1 MPGSINISSL
11 RRSGR
16 WRRFTH
22 RGALE
27 RHPVSV
33 SRERIGAVLLVVIA
47 FGLIWYGLSTRD
59 TAIRAR
65 AEDFLREATGGDVT
79 VGNAKFRMFGGITLE
94 DVSVSVPFEDRLD
107 PTAKSH
113 KAREIFSAKLVRLVH
128 NPWRLLFGSL
138 RVERIIASDP
148 RITLVHNVD
157 TDLRNWQLLT
167 GPKRQTES
175 PKSEGRPT
183 ITLRSATAVIVSVD
197 SSGNRESESEKL
209 DADVRPSVQ
218 SETGYCIEV
227 RRLSEPAERTTVV
240 FDPGAQLVTN
250 TPFVDAKTVRLQLPK
265 VAQKFFE
272 RISLEGEVKLSRLA
286 YNPAEERDRDTEIEL
301 RRVNCRIP
309 FSMLGQSPDA
319 PPTTTSPAETAVA
332 MTDVHGLLDLRRDR
346 LDVSISGLINDA
358 RCHVRGHLIGSEANP
373 EQVGMDLEIES
384 VDLAAPEGKLRRQLL
399 TDPRVPEM
407 LRTIVAEY
415 DPHGPFDLK
424 LHLQRPRG
432 AGQPVTL
439 TGHFEPKAA
448 TGTAI
453 AFPYRVDQLR
463 GRIRFDPPKV
473 YVEQLTGRR
482 DGALVNV
489 DADIDQSTEWA
500 SVNLAVDA
508 IDVSLN
514 DALLDVL
521 PDRYRA
527 IWERFNPQGWAN
539 ITIRGKCPGGH
550 DPAVGPPWRTS
561 VVADL
566 VNAHL
571 LLTDFPYP
579 LEDVSGRIAIEGDR
593 IEVRGVSGRH
603 GSGMVQFE
611 GIAELSGAAIHRAEV
626 RVEAKSLRMDDA
638 LANAL
643 PPEGRGAFEQ
653 FQPEGKFDLAGS
665 ISLTPGS
672 PEIRYDLT
680 AKLCDAAVRYQP
692 FPFRLEG
699 VQGEIVIRPEGF
711 SVLSV
716 SGTHGSAKVTAR
728 GEVRRLED
736 GYEADL
742 VFDADQLALDDD
754 LHASL
759 PVELE
764 RVWDSVQPRGRL
776 SLRSALHYESRGSVT
791 KRQHRTRIDATE
803 AAMCLRAFPLPLT
816 DVSASLLVTD
826 DEVEIVSLTGK
837 YGDGTVTLS
846 GKLDFSVPGPRG
858 SLTVSATGLNFDE
871 VLIAALPQRLRNLVV
886 AAGPEGEF
894 GLELDPLV
902 FAEEPDGKMRWDVSG
917 RLILAG
923 ASANLGF
930 RAQNVSGIVGGT
942 LRVDAAGDVALDGQ
956 FKLATAVLAGWE
968 MSELQGSI
976 STDPEHDRIHVR
988 DAVATAYGGEATGAA
1003 EIHLRAND
1011 VTYQASI
1018 VARDLKLRSLLD
1030 SIGGETD
1037 DETEGTIRGNLI
1049 LQGRSGDSGYR
1060 EGAGELFVANAQVWR
1075 MPIVFAIFQVLNLTP
1090 DKNVFHDG
1098 WIKYFISGDTLTFQ
1112 KIDLQGRA
1120 VSFVGGGRMDMRTKQ
1135 LDVRLLA
1142 GSPLRLRLP
1151 VLTDL
1156 LEGAS
1161 RELMEVRLTGT
1172 FQEPT
1177 IEPQPLKSLANALK
1191 RIFPEPPRSESGRPT
1206 G

>member
-1 MPGSINISSL
+1 MLGSINISSI

-16 WRRFTH
+16 WRRFTQ
-22 RGALE
+22 RRALE

-33 SRERIGAVLLVVIA
+33 SRERIGIVLLCLIA
-47 FGLIWYGLSTRD
+47 LGLVSYGLNTRD
-59 TAIRAR
+59 AAIRAR
-65 AEDFLREATGGDVT
+65 AVDFLREATGGDVT
-79 VGNAKFRMFGGITLE
+79 VGKAKFRMFGGITLE
-94 DVSVSVPFEDRLD
+94 DVTVSAPFDDRLD
-107 PTAKSH
+107 PKAKSQES
-113 KAREIFSAKLVRLVH
+113 REIFSAKLVRLMH
-128 NPWRLLFGSL
+128 NPWRLIFGSL
-138 RVERIIASDP
+138 RVERVVASGP

-157 TDLRNWQLLT
+157 TNVRNWQLLT
-167 GPKRQTES
+167 GNQRKSDS
-175 PKSEGRPT
+175 PRSEGRPT

-197 SSGNRESESEKL
+197 SAGHRESKSERL

-240 FDPGAQLVTN
+240 FDPGAHLVTN
-250 TPFVDAKTVRLQLPK
+250 TPFVDAETVRLQLPK

-272 RISLEGEVKLSRLA
+272 RIALEGEVKLGRLA

-301 RRVNCRIP
+301 RRVRCRIP

-319 PPTTTSPAETAVA
+319 PPTTTAPAETAVA
-332 MTDVHGLLDLRRDR
+332 MTDVHGMLDLRRDR
-346 LDVSISGLINDA
+346 LDVNISGLINDA
-358 RCHVRGHLIGSEANP
+358 RCHVRGHLIGSETHL
-373 EQVGMDLEIES
+373 EQIGLDLEIES

-399 TDPRVPEM
+399 TDPRVPDM
-407 LRTIVAEY
+407 LRFIVAEY

-424 LHLQRPRG
+424 LHMQRARG
-432 AGQPVTL
+432 AGQPVNL
-439 TGHFEPKAA
+439 TGYFEPKGVSGAA
-448 TGTAI
+448 K

-463 GRIRFDPPKV
+463 GRIRFDPPRV
-473 YVEQLTGRR
+473 FVEQVTGRR

-489 DADIDQSTEWA
+489 ESTIDQSTEWA
-500 SVNLAVDA
+500 TVQMTIDA

-514 DALLDVL
+514 DALLDIL

-539 ITIRGKCPGGH
+539 ITVRGMRPAGH
-550 DPAVGPPWRTS
+550 EPDFVPPWQTS

-566 VNAHL
+566 VEAHL

-579 LEDVSGRIAIEGDR
+579 LDNVSGRIAIEGDR

-603 GSGMVQFE
+603 GSGVVQFE
-611 GIAELSGAAIHRAEV
+611 GLAELSGAAIHRAEV
-626 RVEAKSLRMDDA
+626 RVEATSLRMDDA

-653 FQPEGKFDLAGS
+653 FQPEGRFDLAGT
-665 ISLTPGS
+665 ISLRPGS
-672 PEIRYDLT
+672 PSLQYDLT

-692 FPFRLEG
+692 FPFRLDG
-699 VQGEIVIRPEGF
+699 VQGEIVLRPEGI

-716 SGTHGSAKVTAR
+716 SGTHGGAKVTAR
-728 GEVRRLED
+728 GEVRRLDD

-742 VFDADQLALDDD
+742 VFDADELALDDD
-754 LHASL
+754 LRESL

-764 RVWDSVQPRGRL
+764 RVWDSVHPRGRL
-776 SLRSALHYESRGSVT
+776 SLRSALHYESRGGVP
-791 KRQHRTRIDATE
+791 KRRHRTRIDAEE

-837 YGDGTVTLS
+837 YGNGTVTLS
-846 GKLDFSVPGPRG
+846 GTLDFSEPGPRG
-858 SLTVSATGLNFDE
+858 SLTVSASGLKFDD
-871 VLIAALPQRLRNLVV
+871 VLIAALPQRLRSLVV

-902 FAEEPDGKMRWDVSG
+902 FAEEPDGRIRWDASG
-917 RLILAG
+917 RLVLAG

-942 LRVDAAGDVALDGQ
+942 LRVNAAGDVALDGE
-956 FKLATAVLAGWE
+956 FNLATAVIAGWE
-968 MSELQGSI
+968 MSELQGTLT
-976 STDPEHDRIHVR
+976 TDPANNRIHVR

-1018 VARDLKLRSLLD
+1018 VARDLKLRSFLD

-1037 DETEGTIRGNLI
+1037 DETGGTIRGNLI

-1098 WIKYFISGDTLTFQ
+1098 WIKYFISGDTLTYQ